1 MSEKQTRCP
10 KCLTVYKVS
19 LTQLTVAQGMVCC
32 PKCDLNF
39 NALTNLILAE
49 DHSASSIQYS
59 ALNQCA
65 ISPSAL
71 QYSSFNVLDIFDRR
85 IENSNI
91 DLLTYLNN
99 LNYFQN
105 EEISSFPQ
113 LNLAES
119 ESPSLDNSPK
129 KRKKHSL
136 LYYVI
141 WSSINLVLLGILF
154 FQILWF
160 NPKVMHNSP
169 VLGAVFNQ
177 LCSVFICKKLEENY
191 ALLTINKVKVVSIEQ
206 HKTRFSGVLV
216 NYHDKS
222 LQLPLLK
229 LTLKNKHE
237 NKSIILKPQDYLAA
251 SLSGIQ
257 RIPKNLPYKFEFNIN
272 QPRKSFDDYTLEIV
286 HP

>member
-91 DLLTYLNN
+91 DLRTYLNSLNQFN
-99 LNYFQN
+99 LDPLTN
-105 EEISSFPQ
+105 IPS
-113 LNLAES
+113 LNLSAGQAHGHTYSQQERF
-119 ESPSLDNSPK
+119 EA
-129 KRKKHSL
+129 RKP
-136 LYYVI
+136 LYYFC
-141 WSSINLVLLGILF
+141 WSLINIALLLVLV

-160 NPKVMHNSP
+160 NP
-169 VLGAVFNQ
+169 
-177 LCSVFICKKLEENY
+177 
-191 ALLTINKVKVVSIEQ
+191 ALL
-206 HKTRFSGVLV
+206 
-216 NYHDKS
+216 DKHPALHS
-222 LQLPLLK
+222 AF
-229 LTLKNKHE
+229 N
-237 NKSIILKPQDYLAA
+237 NRILISEY
-251 SLSGIQ
+251 
-257 RIPKNLPYKFEFNIN
+257 
-272 QPRKSFDDYTLEIV
+272 
-286 HP
+286 